1 MDSRT
6 DSLSAFDA
14 AIARIEAA
22 SGLVAMEDT
31 VRDVLSAYPFRA
43 ATYAWWS
50 YPPPI
55 REPDYRL
62 VAGETEL
69 LSAQSAPPVGGA
81 WGDPLQV
88 TLNDLPTA
96 EGSGVVLR
104 VALLGPRRRF
114 GVMAVALMIGAAE
127 WTGDNY
133 GWRGRFLILAHL
145 VQHRVGLW
153 NPDARPTLG
162 RREIQ
167 CLKLAAEGLK
177 AKQIA
182 ITLGI
187 GQQTVQFHLS
197 AHGRSSVVGTR
208 FRPSQGPRNSV
219 CFLTSRQ
226 PPCPRHRPEFAACA

>member
-6 DSLSAFDA
+6 DSLSAFDD

-22 SGLVAMEDT
+22 SGLAAMEET
-31 VRDVLSAYPFRA
+31 VRDVLSAFPFRA

-50 YPPPI
+50 YPPPV
-55 REPDYRL
+55 RDPDYRL
-62 VAGETEL
+62 VSGETEL
-69 LSAQSAPPVGGA
+69 LAEDSWTPGAGG
-81 WGDPLQV
+81 WGDPLQII
-88 TLNDLPTA
+88 LHDLSIA
-96 EGSGVVLR
+96 EGPGVVLR

-114 GVMAVALMIGAAE
+114 GVMAVALMIGATELAR
-127 WTGDNY
+127 DNY

-153 NPDARPTLG
+153 SPDARPTLG

-197 AHGRSSVVGTR
+197 RAREKLGCRNTVQAVARAAQFGLLPDIA
-208 FRPSQGPRNSV
+208 PSAMPA
-219 CFLTSRQ
+219 
-226 PPCPRHRPEFAACA
+226 P

>member
-6 DSLSAFDA
+6 DSLSAFDD

-22 SGLVAMEDT
+22 TGLANMEET

-50 YPPPI
+50 YPPPV
-55 REPDYRL
+55 RDPDYRL
-62 VAGETEL
+62 ATGETEL
-69 LSAQSAPPVGGA
+69 LPAESWTSGGGA
-81 WGDPLQV
+81 WGEPLQV
-88 TLNDLPTA
+88 TLDDLSLA
-96 EGSGVVLR
+96 EGKGVVLLL
-104 VALLGPRRRF
+104 ALLGPRRRF
-114 GVMAVALMIGAAE
+114 GVMAVALMMGAAE

-133 GWRGRFLILAHL
+133 DWRGRFLILAHL

-153 NPDARPTLG
+153 IPDARPTLG
-162 RREIQ
+162 RREVQ

-177 AKQIA
+177 AKLIA

-197 AHGRSSVVGTR
+197 RAREKLGCRNTVQAVARAAQFGLLPDIA
-208 FRPSQGPRNSV
+208 PSAMPPPQG
-219 CFLTSRQ
+219 
-226 PPCPRHRPEFAACA
+226 